1 MRIVLLLLPLLLLNA
16 CSVESNKADLEQYVR
31 EIQAKPRGRIEPMPT
46 FKPYEFFS
54 YGAAAMRSPFE
65 QPVVEDTSVKL
76 ELVSNVQPDLE
87 RRKEYLEQFALGS
100 LQMMGTIKL
109 GGGILYALVK
119 DGEGSVVRVKE
130 GQYMGQNHGRIVSIN
145 EQRISIIEIAPN
157 GVGGW
162 IERPRTLALDGLVG
176 E

>member
-1 MRIVLLLLPLLLLNA
+1 MRIILLLLPLLLLSA
-16 CSVESNKADLEQYVR
+16 CSDGADKEDLKQFIK

-65 QPVVEDTSVKL
+65 QPVVEDASVNL
-76 ELVSNVQPDLE
+76 ELDSNIQPDLE

-109 GGGILYALVK
+109 EGGILFALVR
-119 DGEGSVVRVKE
+119 DGEGGVVRVKE
-130 GQYMGQNHGRIVSIN
+130 GQYMGQNHGRIISIN
-145 EQRISIIEIAPN
+145 DQRISIIEIAPN